1 MTSATATLG
10 PAVPLKQDAGVI
22 GLVGLAHM
30 VSHFSQLILPPLFP
44 WLKDALGATYTQ
56 LGFLMTIF
64 FLVARFGP
72 RPILFGGLALVAAAA
87 FGFALAPSYW
97 AMALWAV
104 VAGAGNGVFHP
115 ADYT

>member
-44 WLKDALGATYTQ
+44 
-56 LGFLMTIF
+56 
-64 FLVARFGP
+64 
-72 RPILFGGLALVAAAA
+72 
-87 FGFALAPSYW
+87 
-97 AMALWAV
+97 
-104 VAGAGNGVFHP
+104 
-115 ADYT
+115 